1 VGLPLLA
8 TCGSAPS
15 LAARPL
21 RIGLSLGLT
30 GKYRVPAE
38 MHRRAYELWRDEV
51 NLKGGLLG
59 RLVDI
64 TIVDDHSD
72 ADRAAAIYKELILGD
87 MVDHV
92 FGPYSSD
99 IMTAVAPIVE
109 AEGFPLL
116 AAGAAGDSIWK
127 NGYQNIFAIL
137 TPASRYTQGMLRI
150 AQQAGLSTVAL
161 VSANDSFSTEIATGT
176 IKWASHLKLKLVLQ
190 LEFPNAATDLTG
202 PMQQARDSKADLV
215 IVAGHRDE
223 AITARRALAELGWQP
238 RAFYATIGPA
248 LPEWTTELG
257 KFANGAFS
265 TSVWETI
272 LPLEFPGADIFAE
285 KFRKRYEVEPS
296 YHAATAYAAGQILEA
311 AAQMA
316 NSLDRDAIRDALYQL
331 DTYSILGRFVV
342 DHTGMQ
348 VKRLDMIIQW
358 QQDEKAIVWPEE
370 FQTASAIIAKMEP

>member
-1 VGLPLLA
+1 M
-8 TCGSAPS
+8 
-15 LAARPL
+15 
-21 RIGLSLGLT
+21 SLGPT
-30 GKYRVPAE
+30 GKYRVPSE

-51 NLKGGLLG
+51 NLNGGPLG
-59 RLVDI
+59 RPVDI

-72 ADRAAAIYKELILGD
+72 ADRAAAIYKDLISGD

-137 TPASRYTQGMLRI
+137 TPASRYTVGMLRI

-161 VSANDSFSTEIATGT
+161 VSANDSFSTEIAAGT
-176 IKWASHLKLKLVLQ
+176 IKWASYLKLKLVLQ

-202 PMQQARDSKADLV
+202 PMQQARDSKADLL

-223 AITARRALAELGWQP
+223 AINARRALAELGWQP

-257 KFANGAFS
+257 EFANGAFS

-272 LPLEFPGADIFAE
+272 LPLAFPGANIFAE
-285 KFRKRYEVEPS
+285 KFRKRYGVEPS
-296 YHAATAYAAGQILEA
+296 YQAATAYAAGQILEA